1 VLPCWLAGWLADSC
15 SLQGKVLIHV
25 LPHKAL
31 DSALTEGFL
40 DRAKKLREKKEGHHP
55 PPVTTTSGLAQN
67 VETKKL
73 KMKDN

>member
-1 VLPCWLAGWLADSC
+1 MWWCCLAGWLTDC

-55 PPVTTTSGLAQN
+55 PPVTTGSLAQN
-67 VETKKL
+67 VDKTKKA

>member
-1 VLPCWLAGWLADSC
+1 
-15 SLQGKVLIHV
+15 V

-55 PPVTTTSGLAQN
+55 LPGTTGGLAQN
-67 VETKKL
+67 VEK
-73 KMKDN
+73 KDN